1 MFSYNSVSYVIGDKK
16 RNNKEVIS
24 ESNMKAYIIH
34 AVRTRKDFLF
44 FAGEGGGLGTL
55 GQDLETKQT
64 HNEMAEN
71 QGSLQRLV
79 T

>member
-1 MFSYNSVSYVIGDKK
+1 
-16 RNNKEVIS
+16 
-24 ESNMKAYIIH
+24 MKARIIH
-34 AVRTRKDFLF
+34 AIRTGKDFLF
-44 FAGEGGGLGTL
+44 FGGEGGGMGTL